1 MTRLN
6 DEQVID
12 EFQHIIGQH
21 YSQAILREVQQESA
35 RPVRAGH
42 YGTTD
47 YCPERINLEMDDQD
61 LITGIT
67 FG

>member
-1 MTRLN
+1 MTRLT

-12 EFQHIIGQH
+12 EFQHIIGQQ

-47 YCPERINLEMDDQD
+47 YCPERINLEMDEQD
-61 LITGIT
+61 VIAGIT

>member
-1 MTRLN
+1 MNRLT

-12 EFQHIIGQH
+12 DFQHIIGQK
-21 YSQAILREVQQESA
+21 YSQAILYEVQQESG

-61 LITGIT
+61 AITGIT